1 MPHSQPETLVFRA
14 PLQQLG
20 RVKPPCSLQW
30 GAGYQAFCQYSK
42 CTFSLPKEEK
52 NSSPW
57 KRTCKIPKL
66 SRPGVSGLKALET
79 WHLLHLTRQYPFLW
93 LDLGKPD

>member
-66 SRPGVSGLKALET
+66 SRPGVLWPKGLRDLAPPSFN
-79 WHLLHLTRQYPFLW
+79 QAIFLSVA
-93 LDLGKPD
+93 